1 MHRSLT
7 ADCWFLSGPT
17 ASGKT
22 AVALALAPLIDAEI
36 VSLDSMALFRG
47 MEIGTAKPS
56 PTERAHV
63 PHHLVDVIDPWEE
76 YSLAQYVAAA
86 HRAVDEILA
95 RGKTPLFVG
104 GTPLYLKSLLRG
116 IFAGPPADWELRH
129 QLHEQAE
136 REGPGWLHERLAQVD
151 PLSAQRL
158 HSRDT
163 RRIIRALEVWE
174 KTGQSITALQQQ
186 FDHATPADEC
196 RVFVLEW
203 PRAELAARIDAR
215 VEAMFAAGLVD
226 EVRSLLA
233 TGEPLGR
240 TASQAV
246 GYREVI
252 DYLHNVRELAETI
265 DLVKL
270 RTRQLAKR
278 QMTWFRSLSECRV
291 CHVSGTLAPDSLAAD
306 LAALGR
312 HVRARQEPH
321 PPA

>member
-1 MHRSLT
+1 MSTQPSLA

-22 AVALALAPLIDAEI
+22 SVALALAPRIGAEI
-36 VSLDSMALFRG
+36 VSLDSMALYRG

-56 PTERAHV
+56 LAERAAV
-63 PHHLVDVIDPWEE
+63 PHHLLDVIDPDEE

-86 HRAVDEILA
+86 HRAVDDIRS
-95 RGKTPLFVG
+95 RGQSPLFVG

-116 IFAGPPADWELRH
+116 IFEGPPADWELRRGL
-129 QLHEQAE
+129 QELARNEGSQVLHA
-136 REGPGWLHERLAQVD
+136 RLAQVD
-151 PLSAQRL
+151 PISASRL
-158 HSRDT
+158 HPRDT

-186 FDHATPADEC
+186 FDRARPPDAC
-196 RVFVLEW
+196 RVFVLQW

-215 VEAMFAAGLVD
+215 VDAMFEAGLVD
-226 EVRSLLA
+226 EVRGLL
-233 TGEPLGR
+233 TGGRRFSR

-252 DYLHNVRELAETI
+252 EHLQGVRDLADTVA
-265 DLVKL
+265 LTKL

-278 QMTWFRSLSECRV
+278 QMTWFRSLCECRLV
-291 CHVSGTLAPDSLAAD
+291 AVGGSVDVASLAARIKAD
-306 LAALGR
+306 A
-312 HVRARQEPH
+312 EP
-321 PPA
+321 